1 MLGEQTDMTLV
12 SCTASKRDHEAP
24 ARMLYDESAYFRKM
38 RAWAESRG
46 GPWAI
51 LSAKHGLVDPDV
63 PIGPYD
69 ERGLS
74 DEQADRIA
82 GDLTDR
88 GVGRVY
94 VCAGRDYL
102 DSLTPACEAVG
113 IDVVNPFAGL
123 RIGDRMSKLDTLA
136 DD

>member
-1 MLGEQTDMTLV
+1 MVDATLV
-12 SCTASKRDHEAP
+12 SCTNAKRDHEAP
-24 ARMLYDESAYFRKM
+24 ARMLYDESAYFRRM

-46 GPWAI
+46 DPWYI
-51 LSAKHGLVDPDV
+51 LSAKHGLVDPDTPV
-63 PIGPYD
+63 APYD

-74 DEQADRIA
+74 DDQGDHIA
-82 GDLTDR
+82 EKLADR

-102 DSLTPACEAVG
+102 DALTPALEAEG
-113 IDVVNPFAGL
+113 IDVVDPFCGL
-123 RIGDRMSKLDTLA
+123 RIGERMSKLDAQT